1 MGESRKVVASRTSEI
16 VLDGELVGRNAFM
29 WRCKKGITHIPPTAH
44 KVHFCEFD
52 KSILAHLSA
61 ERYVMKIITLLNHKG
76 GVGKTTMAVTIASGL
91 AAKGKR
97 VMLVDA
103 DGQGSATI
111 ALGFKKSPAFYDLI
125 VRGAMYEQVLQ
136 VVPPERYMKAGRA
149 LATSDKPMRINGEAV
164 GDAPSPTSGF
174 LWVVGGNAETLNI
187 DPMANTTTV
196 RQRLHDLEE
205 DVDVIVI
212 DTSPTPSKLHAGIY
226 LATDYI
232 LYVTEVEYLAYDGLL
247 ESIRY
252 FKAAQNYRLDYGI
265 AQMAVMALS
274 PTNNAHKPHNIKPI

>member
-1 MGESRKVVASRTSEI
+1 
-16 VLDGELVGRNAFM
+16 
-29 WRCKKGITHIPPTAH
+29 
-44 KVHFCEFD
+44 
-52 KSILAHLSA
+52 
-61 ERYVMKIITLLNHKG
+61 MKIITLLNHKG
-76 GVGKTTMAVTIASGL
+76 GVGKTTMAVTVACGL

-149 LATSDKPMRINGEAV
+149 LATSDKPMRINGEVADV
-164 GDAPSPTSGF
+164 APYPTSGF

-252 FKAAQNYRLDYGI
+252 FNAAQNYRLDYGI
-265 AQMAVMALS
+265 AQMAVMGIIPNKYRPQTAQHQANLETLQAKYGTAVWDPIALRIAWS
-274 PTNNAHKPHNIKPI
+274 DAAMERIPVYNYTNPDASADAWGVVNRVNQIVEQDEVFA

>member
-1 MGESRKVVASRTSEI
+1 
-16 VLDGELVGRNAFM
+16 
-29 WRCKKGITHIPPTAH
+29 
-44 KVHFCEFD
+44 
-52 KSILAHLSA
+52 
-61 ERYVMKIITLLNHKG
+61 
-76 GVGKTTMAVTIASGL
+76 
-91 AAKGKR
+91 
-97 VMLVDA
+97 
-103 DGQGSATI
+103 
-111 ALGFKKSPAFYDLI
+111 
-125 VRGAMYEQVLQ
+125 
-136 VVPPERYMKAGRA
+136 
-149 LATSDKPMRINGEAV
+149 MRINGEAV

-265 AQMAVMALS
+265 AQMAVMGIIPNKYRPQTAQHQANLETLQAKYGNAVWDPIPLRIAWS
-274 PTNNAHKPHNIKPI
+274 DAAMERIPVYNYTNPDASADAWGVVNRVSQIIEQDEEVIA